1 MLGSYLEKG
10 IDSGYPPSGAEQ
22 KKKKSE
28 LLKVALSIDFCNDKH
43 TCIAIMSLNN
53 VLTFVAYTTHKF
65 L

>member
-10 IDSGYPPSGAEQ
+10 IDSGYPASGSEQ

-28 LLKVALSIDFCNDKH
+28 LVKVALSIDFVM
-43 TCIAIMSLNN
+43 TSIL
-53 VLTFVAYTTHKF
+53 VL